1 MITNVLNRPDFRA
14 FRQLLATNL
23 RRIALSP
30 LTMLVWSAYTSV
42 NFMRWKLARSQH
54 RPLIRVVCVSDTHS
68 QRCDIPDGDILIHAG
83 DLSLHGSALEIQETV
98 DWLKSLP
105 HQCKVV
111 ISGNSDRFF
120 DFRSRLAEDRLATEP
135 PVENESK
142 SAVQHNRG
150 VSIDWGDIHY
160 LQQASVSL
168 PLCDTSG
175 VLRQIRVYGAPQI
188 PVCGG
193 PENAFQYPVD
203 QDAWADTIP
212 ASTDILVTHTPAKFH
227 GDWYQGSPEGCPF
240 LLEELWKVRPLLH
253 VFGHVHTSYGFERVH
268 WDNAQWWMEN
278 YYRHLSHSIQNHVM
292 FALPDFFHPLL
303 WLDAVMILLS
313 GTVTLMRGLV
323 SLCRREKRSTLMV
336 NAACMSED
344 GSRLVNEPIVVYI

>member
-1 MITNVLNRPDFRA
+1 MITNVLNRPNFRA

-105 HQCKVV
+105 HQYKVV

-142 SAVQHNRG
+142 SAVQHNRA

-168 PLCDTSG
+168 PFCDTSG
-175 VLRQIRVYGAPQI
+175 ALRQIRVYGASQI

-203 QDAWADTIP
+203 QNAWADTIP

-240 LLEELWKVRPLLH
+240 LLEELWK
-253 VFGHVHTSYGFERVH
+253 E
-268 WDNAQWWMEN
+268 
-278 YYRHLSHSIQNHVM
+278 
-292 FALPDFFHPLL
+292 
-303 WLDAVMILLS
+303 
-313 GTVTLMRGLV
+313 
-323 SLCRREKRSTLMV
+323 EKQGIT
-336 NAACMSED
+336 D
-344 GSRLVNEPIVVYI
+344 